1 MGKLQLKIDGN
12 DFTGVL
18 ADNPVIKDQLN
29 ACCRT
34 LTFKLSLYGNRL
46 DLLAHKVELFY
57 KGKRW
62 FIGEIKKQKEEHD
75 GTNSIT
81 AYDPLFLFGKHE
93 DDYYF
98 KNQTATQIVKSMAKK
113 IGLKVYKLENTKVV
127 ISYVLYKK
135 GAPDKITV
143 DVLARTWKGGGDKF
157 WFRYDPIND
166 GILLKRRTVPEM
178 IWAFKTGGNLISAS
192 RERSIEEM
200 YNTVKLIN
208 RETGKTATKVNAKNK
223 ALYGN
228 TQYYEEISDKDK
240 NLSKLAEQKLK
251 SLSKIT
257 STMNMSGL
265 NSDGAMGQFFVG
277 DPIYVEEKNTGMVGG
292 YWVRNVSHTF
302 LADDAIQLDFD
313 LSWAWCA
320 CTWSAAA
327 IKLGYT
333 PIMPIEIS
341 CYYLIE
347 AAKKKG
353 IWIENDAHVPK
364 VGEGVLYYWKDG
376 TNFATT
382 DCTGVPD
389 HVGTVTEVYEKAGYF
404 VVTEGNYSDAVKKRT
419 MLINGRYI
427 RGFISPKYTD
437 DTVTPVTPAAG
448 KDLTTVA
455 REVILGVWGNMPER
469 KTKLE
474 ASGYNFTDVQNKVN
488 ELLNKNVPT
497 PSKPQNTGVTKVVA
511 GSGAASF
518 DKSLAGSYVTTT
530 GLYMRHGAGKN
541 KRAMVLIPEGTKVQ
555 NYGYY
560 TSYNGTKWLYI
571 QVTLNGVQY
580 TGFSC
585 KTYLKKQ

>member
-1 MGKLQLKIDGN
+1 MT
-12 DFTGVL
+12 FTTAIRGG
-18 ADNPVIKDQLN
+18 AFP
-29 ACCRT
+29 R
-34 LTFKLSLYGNRL
+34 
-46 DLLAHKVELFY
+46 
-57 KGKRW
+57 
-62 FIGEIKKQKEEHD
+62 
-75 GTNSIT
+75 GT
-81 AYDPLFLFGKHE
+81 KM
-93 DDYYF
+93 DY
-98 KNQTATQIVKSMAKK
+98 
-113 IGLKVYKLENTKVV
+113 
-127 ISYVLYKK
+127 
-135 GAPDKITV
+135 
-143 DVLARTWKGGGDKF
+143 
-157 WFRYDPIND
+157 
-166 GILLKRRTVPEM
+166 
-178 IWAFKTGGNLISAS
+178 
-192 RERSIEEM
+192 
-200 YNTVKLIN
+200 
-208 RETGKTATKVNAKNK
+208 
-223 ALYGN
+223 
-228 TQYYEEISDKDK
+228 
-240 NLSKLAEQKLK
+240 
-251 SLSKIT
+251 
-257 STMNMSGL
+257 
-265 NSDGAMGQFFVG
+265 
-277 DPIYVEEKNTGMVGG
+277 
-292 YWVRNVSHTF
+292 
-302 LADDAIQLDFD
+302 
-313 LSWAWCA
+313 SWAWCA

-404 VVTEGNYSDAVKKRT
+404 VVTEGNYSNAVKKRT

-511 GSGAASF
+511 GSRAASF

>member
-1 MGKLQLKIDGN
+1 MKIQEVTIEGYQSHTNSTFRLSPGLTVITGPSDVGKTAIIRALRWFAFNEPTGEAFLHTIRNPDGSVKEAV
-12 DFTGVL
+12 DQVKVSVTF
-18 ADNPVIKDQLN
+18 DNGITITKTRRKGN

-98 KNQTATQIVKSMAKK
+98 KNQTATQIIKSMAKK
-113 IGLKVYKLENTKVV
+113 IGLKVYKLENTNVV
-127 ISYVLYKK
+127 ISHVLYKK

-143 DVLARTWKGGGDKF
+143 DVLARTWNSGGDKF
-157 WFRYDPIND
+157 WFRYDPVNN

-240 NLSKLAEQKLK
+240 NLSKMAKQKLK

-257 STMNMSGL
+257 STMSMSGL

-313 LSWAWCA
+313 L
-320 CTWSAAA
+320 T
-327 IKLGYT
+327 
-333 PIMPIEIS
+333 
-341 CYYLIE
+341 
-347 AAKKKG
+347 
-353 IWIENDAHVPK
+353 
-364 VGEGVLYYWKDG
+364 
-376 TNFATT
+376 ATE
-382 DCTGVPD
+382 D
-389 HVGTVTEVYEKAGYF
+389 
-404 VVTEGNYSDAVKKRT
+404 
-419 MLINGRYI
+419 
-427 RGFISPKYTD
+427 
-437 DTVTPVTPAAG
+437 
-448 KDLTTVA
+448 
-455 REVILGVWGNMPER
+455 
-469 KTKLE
+469 
-474 ASGYNFTDVQNKVN
+474 
-488 ELLNKNVPT
+488 
-497 PSKPQNTGVTKVVA
+497 
-511 GSGAASF
+511 
-518 DKSLAGSYVTTT
+518 
-530 GLYMRHGAGKN
+530 
-541 KRAMVLIPEGTKVQ
+541 IPE
-555 NYGYY
+555 
-560 TSYNGTKWLYI
+560 I
-571 QVTLNGVQY
+571 QYDN
-580 TGFSC
+580 S
-585 KTYLKKQ
+585 KK

>member
-81 AYDPLFLFGKHE
+81 VYDPLFLFGKHE

-98 KNQTATQIVKSMAKK
+98 KNQTATQITKSMAKK
-113 IGLKVYKLENTKVV
+113 IGLKVYKLENTNVV

-135 GAPDKITV
+135 GAPDKIMV
-143 DVLARTWKGGGDKF
+143 DVLARTWNGGGDKF
-157 WFRYDPIND
+157 WFRYDPVHD

-192 RERSIEEM
+192 KERSIEEM

-240 NLSKLAEQKLK
+240 NLSKLAKQKLK

-277 DPIYVEEKNTGMVGG
+277 DPIYVEERNTGMVGG

-313 LSWAWCA
+313 LTA
-320 CTWSAAA
+320 TED
-327 IKLGYT
+327 I
-333 PIMPIEIS
+333 PEIQYDNS
-341 CYYLIE
+341 
-347 AAKKKG
+347 KKK
-353 IWIENDAHVPK
+353 
-364 VGEGVLYYWKDG
+364 
-376 TNFATT
+376 
-382 DCTGVPD
+382 
-389 HVGTVTEVYEKAGYF
+389 
-404 VVTEGNYSDAVKKRT
+404 
-419 MLINGRYI
+419 
-427 RGFISPKYTD
+427 
-437 DTVTPVTPAAG
+437 
-448 KDLTTVA
+448 
-455 REVILGVWGNMPER
+455 
-469 KTKLE
+469 
-474 ASGYNFTDVQNKVN
+474 
-488 ELLNKNVPT
+488 
-497 PSKPQNTGVTKVVA
+497 
-511 GSGAASF
+511 
-518 DKSLAGSYVTTT
+518 
-530 GLYMRHGAGKN
+530 
-541 KRAMVLIPEGTKVQ
+541 
-555 NYGYY
+555 
-560 TSYNGTKWLYI
+560 
-571 QVTLNGVQY
+571 
-580 TGFSC
+580 
-585 KTYLKKQ
+585 